1 MYHFWK
7 SFLANLNWL
16 AFLMNGP
23 GSYLNLFF
31 FVCTWDIIHHSIF
44 HLLIIFFC
52 FANNQQAF
60 VLNRYIQIYLLLWRM
75 ILIKYLCQWA
85 IYKLC
90 DQGPILSLKCF
101 RSLQSFKKNPNPSER
116 QASEL
121 QGARMKTGPLSFLC
135 IPSVVKYSRL
145 HRVNWQNRFHWAL
158 MERYTCI
165 YTSLT

>member
-1 MYHFWK
+1 MALNKITTILQMYHFWK

-101 RSLQSFKKNPNPSER
+101 RSLQSFKEKTPQNDRHRSSREPEWRQGLSPS
-116 QASEL
+116 S
-121 QGARMKTGPLSFLC
+121 LSL
-135 IPSVVKYSRL
+135 L
-145 HRVNWQNRFHWAL
+145 
-158 MERYTCI
+158 
-165 YTSLT
+165 